1 MAIRKTATQT
11 AENTQVNSRYDLS
24 LSDMAELRA
33 AGDICDMVYAAFKL
47 GYCRGTRAE
56 KARLKARAKREHSTT

>member
-11 AENTQVNSRYDLS
+11 AAETKVNSRYDLTIA
-24 LSDMAELRA
+24 DMHELREI
-33 AGDICDMVYAAFKL
+33 GSNYEMVYTAFKL

-56 KARLKARAKREHSTT
+56 KARLKARAKREKKAS

>member
-11 AENTQVNSRYDLS
+11 AEDTQINSRYDLTIA
-24 LSDMAELRA
+24 DMHELRA
-33 AGDICDMVYAAFKL
+33 LGNTCDMVFTAFKL